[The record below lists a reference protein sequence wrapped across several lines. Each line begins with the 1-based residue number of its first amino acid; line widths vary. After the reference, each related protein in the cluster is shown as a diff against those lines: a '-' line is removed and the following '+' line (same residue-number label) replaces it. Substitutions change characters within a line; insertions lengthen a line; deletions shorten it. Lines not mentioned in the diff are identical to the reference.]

1 VLEDE
6 MTRFAKFAGVGVV
19 GWLVQVVTLSA
30 LIAAGAHYLL
40 ATALAVEVTILH
52 NFAWHLRC
60 TWREAAAP
68 SRSIVVQRLVRFN
81 TSTALVSIV
90 GNVVITA
97 LAVEHLHV
105 AAPLANTL
113 AALLLAVLNF
123 ALANRWVFQTA
134 ELRTL
139 RCRVTVAPAVSDSRW
154 PSRASE
160 VHGALARCFDSG
172 SRFPRALRVLA
183 ARLPRALA

>member
-6 MTRFAKFAGVGVV
+6 MTRFAKFAGVGLV

-30 LIAAGAHYLL
+30 LIAAGAHYVL

-52 NFAWHLRC
+52 NFAWHLRY

-68 SRSIVVQRLVRFN
+68 SRSIVLHRLVRFN

-90 GNVVITA
+90 GNVVAAA
-97 LAVEHLHV
+97 LAVEYLHM
-105 AAPLANTL
+105 AAPIANTL
-113 AALLLAVLNF
+113 AALLLSVLNF
-123 ALANRWVFQTA
+123 ALANRWVFQKA
-134 ELRTL
+134 ELRTHQ
-139 RCRVTVAPAVSDSRW
+139 CRVTVPQAPQPA
-154 PSRASE
+154 RASE
-160 VHGALARCFDSG
+160 VHGAHACCFGTG

-183 ARLPRALA
+183 ARLPRPLA

>member
-1 VLEDE
+1 
-6 MTRFAKFAGVGVV
+6 MTRFGKFAGVGLV
-19 GWLVQVVTLSA
+19 GWLVQLLTLSA
-30 LIAAGAHYLL
+30 LIAAGVHYVL

-52 NFAWHLRC
+52 NFAWHQQY
-60 TWREAAAP
+60 TWRDAAAP
-68 SRSIVVQRLVRFN
+68 SRSIVLQRLVRFN

-105 AAPLANTL
+105 AAPIASTL

-123 ALANRWVFQTA
+123 AVANRWVFQTA
-134 ELRTL
+134 ELRTH
-139 RCRVTVAPAVSDSRW
+139 RCHVTVAQAVSDSRW

-183 ARLPRALA
+183 ARLPRSLP